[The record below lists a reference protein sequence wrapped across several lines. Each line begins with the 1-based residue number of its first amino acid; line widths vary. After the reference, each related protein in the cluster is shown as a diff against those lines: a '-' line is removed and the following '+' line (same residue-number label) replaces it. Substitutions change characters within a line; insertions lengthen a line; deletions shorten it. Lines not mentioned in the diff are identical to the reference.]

1 MPLPKKYK
9 VNDDECIEF
18 KRKAIAR
25 RDVAKAL
32 KEGRIQRPVCCDLC
46 TLEHSVLEA
55 HHVDYGKPL
64 SIYWLCN
71 TCHGVVHKKNHPLN
85 PNNNVQTSALTHW
98 RRDENQI
105 VSFSLPFENFIVI
118 KRLADEQKVS
128 IPKFLRGMMLRE
140 FPVDDDQINF
150 DFKVREIHDDTQN
163 DQIQGTQDLDQNQDA
178 LLQQKREKLQELR
191 RTRHCNVPRMERLI
205 HQVL

>member
-1 MPLPKKYK
+1 MSLPQKYK
-9 VNDDECIEF
+9 INDDECIEF

-32 KEGRIQRPVCCDLC
+32 KEGRIKRPDCCDLC
-46 TLEHSVLEA
+46 TLEHSKLEA
-55 HHVDYGKPL
+55 HHVDYGNPL
-64 SIYWLCN
+64 SIYWLCR

-85 PNNNVQTSALTHW
+85 PNNNVQTSVLTRW

-118 KRLADEQKVS
+118 KKLADEQKVS
-128 IPKFLRGMMLRE
+128 IPKFLRGLILRE

-150 DFKVREIHDDTQN
+150 DFKVRRIHDDTQN
-163 DQIQGTQDLDQNQDA
+163 DQFQGTQDLDQNQDA

-191 RTRHCNVPRMERLI
+191 RARH
-205 HQVL
+205 